1 MEVRVRRRAGRST
14 LTVKRGQGLV
24 RHEEEIAIGR
34 ERFDRLW
41 PLTAGRL
48 IEKAR
53 HLLPVDGA
61 TLELD
66 VYGGD
71 LAGLM
76 VAEVEFDSVEA
87 SEAFVPPPW
96 LGEEVTGDERYANRT
111 LAVDGWPDGRP
122 RYRLEETEPVATSL
136 RRVVR
141 AQLDKAIGGLTAA
154 EGDAL
159 GEAVHGARKSLK
171 RTRSALRL
179 ARDVLGDDVY
189 QAENAA
195 LGDASRRL
203 SGARDSEVMVETL
216 DALVERYADDVGS
229 RDFKALRA
237 ALRKEHVA
245 AQAKL
250 SRDTTTNSVVG
261 ELRAAR
267 SRTASWPVDDVE
279 LADLGAGFARAYRR
293 GRKAL
298 RRAGQEPGDEALHD
312 LRKRVKD
319 LWYMAELLRPA
330 APKRAKKARDAPP
343 ATSPTS
349 SARTTTSPCCR
360 RPPSVT
366 AGD

>member
-1 MEVRVRRRAGRST
+1 MRTARS
-14 LTVKRGQGLV
+14 R
-24 RHEEEIAIGR
+24 
-34 ERFDRLW
+34 
-41 PLTAGRL
+41 
-48 IEKAR
+48 
-53 HLLPVDGA
+53 
-61 TLELD
+61 
-66 VYGGD
+66 
-71 LAGLM
+71 
-76 VAEVEFDSVEA
+76 
-87 SEAFVPPPW
+87 
-96 LGEEVTGDERYANRT
+96 
-111 LAVDGWPDGRP
+111 VDGWPDGRP
-122 RYRLEETEPVATSL
+122 RYRLEQTEGVPTSL
-136 RRVVR
+136 RRVVC

-203 SGARDSEVMVETL
+203 SGARDSEVMMETL

-237 ALRKEHVA
+237 ALRKEHVT

-250 SRDTTTNSVVG
+250 SRDTTTNRVVG

-279 LADLGAGFARAYRR
+279 LAGLGAGFGRAYRR

-330 APKRAKKARDAPP
+330 APKRAKKVARAASDLSDVIGEDHDLAVLQETAERHRGRLSGRQFDLLGDLIARRRAHLQADAR
-343 ATSPTS
+343 
-349 SARTTTSPCCR
+349 ARARRLYRR
-360 RPPSVT
+360 RPRKAVRRLRLE
-366 AGD
+366 A